1 MHSPPVQSM
10 FWSHARPHRP
20 QFWGSFWRF
29 LQLVPQQVRA
39 SLQAGV
45 QAPPP
50 VPPLPVAPD
59 DPPAP
64 PPLAPPDPPP
74 PPPVALEPPD
84 PAPPSRTDG
93 EFVLLPQPSSSKQS
107 QPPPLKK
114 RSPMGL

>member
-10 FWSHARPHRP
+10 FWSHPRPHRP
-20 QFWGSFWRF
+20 QFRGSFWRF
-29 LQLVPQQVRA
+29 VQLVPQQVRSSAQA
-39 SLQAGV
+39 SV

-64 PPLAPPDPPP
+64 PPLAPPDP

-107 QPPPLKK
+107 QPPPLEK